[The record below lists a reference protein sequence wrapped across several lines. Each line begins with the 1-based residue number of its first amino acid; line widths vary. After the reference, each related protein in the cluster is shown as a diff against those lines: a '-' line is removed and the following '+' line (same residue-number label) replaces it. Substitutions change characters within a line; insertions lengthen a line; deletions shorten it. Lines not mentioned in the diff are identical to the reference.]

1 MTIRSK
7 RMPTLAA
14 ISILVWCCGVAAE
27 PLPSV
32 APGTPAPID
41 LQAAIRL
48 ALEQP
53 GLRAAAYEVA
63 ASEAAVDQA
72 GRYPNPELEYL
83 REGQQAGTRTTTV
96 QINQPIEL
104 GGKRRARLALAQG
117 GVTLARGE
125 LAAQRQD
132 IRSDVIAGYYA
143 VLVAQERQQLA
154 QSLIE
159 LARRGV
165 DVASKRVAAGKISPI
180 DETKAR
186 LAAVDASVEL
196 SQASGE
202 LAIARTKLGALIGKR
217 ADAIT
222 LAAHY
227 PEQLPDVKPLAALLA
242 AVGDSAPVQ
251 RARGHLAAQV
261 AQTDVE
267 RAARI
272 PDVTVSVGRQ
282 RDDEARRRQTVV
294 GLSVP
299 LPLFNRNGG
308 NLSAALRRS
317 DKAHEELAAA
327 QVSAA
332 SDLENAYTRYA
343 VARNEVALLRQDVLP
358 NASSAYALTLKGFEF
373 GKFSYLDVLD
383 AQRTLFQSRS
393 RHWNALLAAWRAFAD
408 IERFAGAATTT
419 TQHRSTELE
428 SHP

>member
-1 MTIRSK
+1 MTIQPK
-7 RMPTLAA
+7 RLPTLVAV
-14 ISILVWCCGVAAE
+14 SILVWCCGVAAQ
-27 PLPSV
+27 PLHSAAPATSVSIDLPS
-32 APGTPAPID
+32 
-41 LQAAIRL
+41 AIRL

-53 GLRAAAYEVA
+53 GLRAAAHEVA
-63 ASEAAVDQA
+63 ANEADVVQA
-72 GRYPNPELEYL
+72 SSYPNPELEYL

-104 GGKRRARLALAQG
+104 GGKRRARIALAQG
-117 GVTLARGE
+117 SVALARSE
-125 LAAQRQD
+125 LAVRRQD
-132 IRSDVIAGYYA
+132 IRSDVIASYYE

-165 DVASKRVAAGKISPI
+165 DLASKRVAAGKISPI

-186 LAAVDASVEL
+186 LAAVDASTEL
-196 SQASGE
+196 NKATGE
-202 LAIARTKLGALIGKR
+202 LAIARTKLGALIGKP

-227 PEQLPDVKPLAALLA
+227 PEQLPDVKPLATLLA
-242 AVGDSAPVQ
+242 AVADSAPVQ
-251 RARGHLAAQV
+251 RARGRLAAQV

-272 PDVTVSVGRQ
+272 PDVTISVGSQ
-282 RDDEARRRQTVV
+282 RDDEAGRRQTVV

-299 LPLFNRNGG
+299 LPLFNRNQG
-308 NLSAALRRS
+308 NLIAALRRA
-317 DKAHEELAAA
+317 DKAHDELAAA

-332 SDLENAYTRYA
+332 SELSSAYTRYD

-358 NASSAYALTLKGFEF
+358 NAQSAYELTLKGFEY
-373 GKFSYLDVLD
+373 GKFSFLDVLD

-393 RHWNALLAAWRAFAD
+393 RHWSALHEGWRAYAD
-408 IERFAGAATTT
+408 IERLAGAASTTE
-419 TQHRSTELE
+419 QNRSTEQG
-428 SHP
+428 SNP

>member
-1 MTIRSK
+1 MTIQPK
-7 RMPTLAA
+7 RRPMLVAV
-14 ISILVWCCGVAAE
+14 SLLVWCCGVAAE
-27 PLPSV
+27 PLRSV
-32 APGTPAPID
+32 ASDTSAPID

-48 ALEQP
+48 AFEQP
-53 GLRAAAYEVA
+53 GLRAAAHEVA

-72 GRYPNPELEYL
+72 GSYPNPELEYL

-104 GGKRRARLALAQG
+104 GGKRRARVALAQG

-125 LAAQRQD
+125 LAVRRQD
-132 IRSDVIAGYYA
+132 IRSDVIASYYA

-154 QSLIE
+154 RSLIE
-159 LARRGV
+159 LARKAV
-165 DVASKRVAAGKISPI
+165 DVAGKRVAAGKISPI

-202 LAIARTKLGALIGKR
+202 LAIARTKLAALIGKR
-217 ADAIT
+217 ADSIT
-222 LAAHY
+222 LPAHY
-227 PEQLPDVKPLAALLA
+227 PERLPDVKPLAALLA

-272 PDVTVSVGRQ
+272 PDVTISVGRQ
-282 RDDEARRRQTVV
+282 RDDEAQGRQTVV

-317 DKAHEELAAA
+317 DKAHDELAAA

-332 SDLENAYTRYA
+332 SDLANAYTRYE
-343 VARNEVALLRQDVLP
+343 VARDEVSLLRQDVLP

-373 GKFSYLDVLD
+373 GKFSFLDVLD

-408 IERFAGAATTT
+408 IERFAGAATAT
-419 TQHRSTELE
+419 TQNRSTEWE